1 LIFSVLT
8 IFIQA
13 ILHKNDVHILLTIL
27 NYATMKKYYLE
38 WLIKAPLGLILVGA
52 GVCMITEA
60 AFFKHS
66 GARQIEWV
74 TAGTVSLVVFNAG
87 LCVFGSSI
95 LSRVRYERAK
105 SKESRGR

>member
-1 LIFSVLT
+1 
-8 IFIQA
+8 
-13 ILHKNDVHILLTIL
+13 
-27 NYATMKKYYLE
+27 MKKHYLG

-52 GVCMITEA
+52 GVCMITES
-60 AFFKHS
+60 AFFKHA
-66 GARQIEWV
+66 GARQVEWV

-95 LSRVRYERAK
+95 VSRIRYERAK

>member
-1 LIFSVLT
+1 
-8 IFIQA
+8 
-13 ILHKNDVHILLTIL
+13 
-27 NYATMKKYYLE
+27 MKKYYLG

-52 GVCMITEA
+52 GVCMTTEA

-66 GARQIEWV
+66 GARDIEWIF
-74 TAGTVSLVVFNAG
+74 AGTASLVVFNAG

-105 SKESRGR
+105 SKGARS